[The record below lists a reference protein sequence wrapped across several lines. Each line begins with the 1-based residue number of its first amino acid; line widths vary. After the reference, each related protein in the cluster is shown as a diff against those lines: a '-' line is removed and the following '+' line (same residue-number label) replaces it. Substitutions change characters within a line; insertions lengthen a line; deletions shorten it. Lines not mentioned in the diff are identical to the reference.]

1 MSPARPEPVVHV
13 PVVVIACA
21 ALAGVALLWLLISR
35 PPGVVPS
42 GAGLRALPTF
52 NAVMNGSCAAL
63 LVAGFVLVRNKA
75 IRAHLS
81 VMSAAL
87 VTSALFLGSYLYYHA
102 RAGSVAF
109 TGQGWVRTAYFAILI
124 SHTVLEA
131 AIVPLVLIVVYRA
144 ARGRFDRHK
153 AIARYTLPLWLYV
166 SVTGVVIYL
175 MLYVWFP
182 QSRP

>member
-1 MSPARPEPVVHV
+1 MSPARPEPVVRV
-13 PVVVIACA
+13 PVVVIACTA
-21 ALAGVALLWLLISR
+21 VAGVALLGLLTSR
-35 PPGVVPS
+35 PPGVLPS

-52 NAVMNGSCAAL
+52 NAVMNASCAAL
-63 LVAGFVLVRNKA
+63 LVAGFVLARNKA

-87 VTSALFLGSYLYYHA
+87 VASALFLGSYLYYHA

-109 TGQGWVRTAYFAILI
+109 AGQGWVRPTYFAVLI
-124 SHTVLEA
+124 SHTVLAA

-182 QSRP
+182 RSRP